1 MNDGYNLSEIA
12 EKRLEESNL
21 KINQDNSKLSRI
33 GEMALYSTKQV
44 KQYY

>member
-1 MNDGYNLSEIA
+1 MKEEIKLSEIA

-33 GEMALYSTKQV
+33 GEMALYSTVPDK
-44 KQYY
+44 KG